1 MLNGHPV
8 NQLKEKHGTYHT
20 MVLNMQ
26 VVKSKFSLIV
36 GQIIVEILWTISSWF
51 DQSICQ
57 GVDKILHWRNSLYG

>member
-36 GQIIVEILWTISSWF
+36 GQIIVEIL
-51 DQSICQ
+51 
-57 GVDKILHWRNSLYG
+57 